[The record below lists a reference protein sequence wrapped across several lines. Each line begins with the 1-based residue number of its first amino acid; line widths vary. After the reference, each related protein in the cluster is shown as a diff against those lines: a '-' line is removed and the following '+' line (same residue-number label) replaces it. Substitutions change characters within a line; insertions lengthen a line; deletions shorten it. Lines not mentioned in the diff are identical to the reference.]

1 MGEKMSVL
9 LWFRQ
14 DLRLNDNPALQ
25 AALEKKSPI
34 VPIFIWAPE
43 EEEPWAPG
51 AASRSW
57 LHHSLTSLD
66 QSLRKLGS
74 KLIVRKGPTLST
86 LENLV
91 QETGARAVY
100 WNRRYEPLV
109 IERDQKIKTTLREK
123 GIEIQSFN
131 SALLLEPWE
140 VKNSQEKPFQ
150 VFTPFSKHC
159 FQRIPLFEIEKSPSQ
174 LPFPKEKISS
184 LRIEDLKLTPSLPW
198 DKNFYPFWKPG
209 ERGAHKNLNN
219 FLENSI
225 RAYETERDLPA
236 HTGTSRL
243 SPHLHFGEI
252 GPKQVWRA
260 AQNLS
265 PSKGKNT
272 FLKELLW
279 REFAYHLLY
288 HFPHT
293 PTEPLRSEF
302 KKFPWEKNE
311 RFLKAWQKGETG
323 YPIVDAG
330 MRELWQTGWM
340 HNRVRMI
347 AASFLVK
354 DLLIS
359 WQEGARWFWETLVDA
374 DLANNTLGWQWVA
387 GCGADA
393 APFFRIFNPSLQ
405 ASKFDPKQAY
415 IRQWV
420 GQDQNYP
427 VIVDHG
433 LARIKALEALKKIKV
448 DRQKK
453 IR

>member
-1 MGEKMSVL
+1 MTIL

-14 DLRLNDNPALQ
+14 DLRLNDNPALH
-25 AALEKKSPI
+25 AAVKTKSPI
-34 VPIFIWAPE
+34 IPVFIWAPDE
-43 EEEPWAPG
+43 EKPWAPG

-57 LHHSLTSLD
+57 LHHSLESFD

-74 KLIVRKGPTLST
+74 QLILRKGPTLST
-86 LENLV
+86 LENLIH
-91 QETGARAVY
+91 ETGANAVY
-100 WNRRYEPLV
+100 WNRRYEPRV

-159 FQRIPLFEIEKSPSQ
+159 FQRIPLFETLKSPIQ
-174 LPFPKEKISS
+174 LPSPKKKPSS
-184 LRIEDLKLTPSLPW
+184 LRIEDLNLKPSLSW
-198 DKNFYPFWKPG
+198 DKNFYKIWDPG
-209 ERGAHKNLNN
+209 EKGAQKNLKI

-236 HTGTSRL
+236 HTRTSRL

-260 AQNLS
+260 SQNLP

-279 REFAYHLLY
+279 REFAHHLLY

-293 PTEPLRSEF
+293 PTQPLRSEF
-302 KKFPWEKNE
+302 EKFPWQRNE
-311 RFLKAWQKGETG
+311 QFLKAWQKGETG
-323 YPIVDAG
+323 YSIVDAG

-405 ASKFDPKQAY
+405 ATKFDPKQAY

-427 VIVDHG
+427 AIVDHG

>member
-1 MGEKMSVL
+1 MTVL
-9 LWFRQ
+9 VWFRQ
-14 DLRLNDNPALQ
+14 DLRLSDNPALH
-25 AALEKKSPI
+25 AAIKTKSPI
-34 VPIFIWAPE
+34 IPIFIWAPDE
-43 EEEPWAPG
+43 EKPWAPG
-51 AASRSW
+51 AASCSW
-57 LHHSLTSLD
+57 LHHSLESLG

-74 KLIVRKGPTLST
+74 QLILRKGPTLST
-86 LENLV
+86 IENLIH
-91 QETGARAVY
+91 ETGANAVY

-123 GIEIQSFN
+123 GIEVQSFN
-131 SALLLEPWE
+131 SALLFEPWE
-140 VKNSQEKPFQ
+140 IKNSQEKPFQ
-150 VFTPFSKHC
+150 VFTPFSKYC
-159 FQRIPLFEIEKSPSQ
+159 FQRIPLFETHKSPPQ
-174 LPFPKEKISS
+174 LPSLKKRLSS
-184 LRIEDLKLTPSLPW
+184 LRVEDLNLKPSLSW
-198 DKNFYPFWKPG
+198 DKNFYEIWEPG
-209 ERGAHKNLNN
+209 EKGAEKNLKV

-225 RAYETERDLPA
+225 RTYETERDLPSQ
-236 HTGTSRL
+236 TRTSRL

-252 GPKQVWRA
+252 GPRQVWRA
-260 AQNLS
+260 SQGLP

-293 PTEPLRSEF
+293 PTQPLRSEF
-302 KKFPWEKNE
+302 KKFPWQRNDQ
-311 RFLKAWQKGETG
+311 FLKAWQKGKTG

-405 ASKFDPKQAY
+405 AAKFDPKQAY

-420 GQDQNYP
+420 GKDQNYP
-427 VIVDHG
+427 AIVDHA
-433 LARIKALEALKKIKV
+433 LARTKALEALKKIKV
-448 DRQKK
+448 DGQKK